1 MAFKGM
7 NLKELL
13 TICENYERLPIEV
26 QGCLL
31 DLVFNGANPKNFDGS
46 QLEQVNKF
54 LRLLHSSHADK
65 FIIQALSLDFEIE
78 GVLENESDT

>member
-1 MAFKGM
+1 M

-31 DLVFNGANPKNFDGS
+31 SLAFNQANPQNIDAELLKRAH
-46 QLEQVNKF
+46 KF
-54 LRLLHSSHADK
+54 LSTLTNGRNDGFVL
-65 FIIQALSLDFEIE
+65 QALSMLFEIE
-78 GVLENESDT
+78 GVLENEQDT